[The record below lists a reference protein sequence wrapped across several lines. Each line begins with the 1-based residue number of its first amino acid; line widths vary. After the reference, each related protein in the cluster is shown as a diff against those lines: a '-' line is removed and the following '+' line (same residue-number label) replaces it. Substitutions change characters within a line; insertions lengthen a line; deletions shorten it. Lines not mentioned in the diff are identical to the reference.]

1 MPLPLTEKKTLRIV
15 AGFGAV
21 FLFVGLL
28 FPQGYWSGWFAGYLL
43 GLLAVILHYVMSLVT
58 SRIDEQL
65 FLKYFLSGLFIR
77 FLIILGLFFLLIIT
91 EKFDQLSFTVSFFI
105 SYIFHSVIDTIL
117 LNKKITDQTG

>member
-1 MPLPLTEKKTLRIV
+1 MPLSAQATTAIRAIIIFGVIFLL
-15 AGFGAV
+15 AGLV
-21 FLFVGLL
+21 F
-28 FPQGYWSGWFAGYLL
+28 PAGYYSGWAMGYLL

-65 FLKYFLSGLFIR
+65 FIKYFFTGLVIR
-77 FLIILGLFFLLIIT
+77 FLIVLGLFFLLIIS